1 MIPDNSHAKVP
12 HDPSLMKMQDIYD
25 KTDFLIGLQE
35 FDVNRGIRLFQY
47 AVKRKLRKMAKVLS
61 ERLWGER

>member
-1 MIPDNSHAKVP
+1 
-12 HDPSLMKMQDIYD
+12 MKTQDIYD
-25 KTDFLIGLQE
+25 ETDFFISLQE

-47 AVKRKLRKMAKVLS
+47 AVKRKLGKMAKVLS